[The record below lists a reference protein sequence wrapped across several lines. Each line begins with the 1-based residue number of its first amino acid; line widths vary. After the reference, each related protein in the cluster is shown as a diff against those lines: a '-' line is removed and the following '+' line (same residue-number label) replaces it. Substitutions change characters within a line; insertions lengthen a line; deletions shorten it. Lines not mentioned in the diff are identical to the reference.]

1 MKKYVLKSSLC
12 AGLAALLLTL
22 APVKGSLKDITKPY
36 LGAYECKSATLGDK
50 EYLDDFSY
58 IRLELKADES
68 FSLYYAFKGG
78 EKKEETGRYK
88 YDGENKSVTLIG
100 KGLGNREFK
109 KSFPL
114 DNGKIFITLSVGGKM
129 LIMEFEQP

>member
-1 MKKYVLKSSLC
+1 MKKHVLKSSLC
-12 AGLAALLLTL
+12 AGIVSLLFAL

-36 LGAYECKSATLGDK
+36 LGGYECKSAKLGEK

-78 EKKEETGRYK
+78 EKREETGRYK
-88 YDGENKSVTLIG
+88 YDAEKKSVTLVGEGFG
-100 KGLGNREFK
+100 KKVFQ

-114 DNGKIFITLSVGGKM
+114 DKGKLFITFQVGGKT

>member
-12 AGLAALLLTL
+12 AGIVSLLFAL
-22 APVKGSLKDITKPY
+22 APVNGSLKDITKPY
-36 LGAYECKSATLGDK
+36 LGEYECKSATLGKK
-50 EYLDDFSY
+50 ELLDDFSY
-58 IRLELKADES
+58 IRLELKADET

-78 EKKEETGRYK
+78 EKKEATGRYQ
-88 YDGENKSVTLIG
+88 YDKEKKSITLVGE
-100 KGLGNREFK
+100 GLGNREFK

-114 DNGKIFITLSVGGKM
+114 DKGKILITFTIGGKM